1 MRGFNIKKLI
11 SDEKVKKIILICGL
25 AGIALIFLSSF
36 IELPAKN
43 SAFDIVEYRDKIQ
56 SSVSEM
62 LTKVEGVGD
71 CSVLITMENSV
82 EDVYLQN
89 SSTKTKEIEP
99 TIRGI
104 VVACDGGDDPVV
116 VERVSE
122 IVTKALGISSAKV
135 CVTKS
140 VY

>member
-1 MRGFNIKKLI
+1 
-11 SDEKVKKIILICGL
+11 
-25 AGIALIFLSSF
+25 
-36 IELPAKN
+36 
-43 SAFDIVEYRDKIQ
+43 
-56 SSVSEM
+56 M